1 MLDES
6 AYGGRDPWYDRLTT
20 LSEVEGVSSKI
31 LFFWIPDSRSAT
43 SGMTDLVLKPKIP
56 SFSATLLE
64 SMLFR

>member
-43 SGMTDLVLKPKIP
+43 SGMTDLFLALKSLVFQQPV
-56 SFSATLLE
+56 SDS
-64 SMLFR
+64 